1 MKAVDSVPAFK
12 SKLREYTNYIIR
24 GVKKICVEIG
34 PRAAGSEQELK
45 AQEIMKKDLE
55 QVADSVALEP
65 FKLHPNAFMGWF
77 KIVSALLVFGL
88 AVFFL
93 GLPILTLVLLVIA
106 GVILICEF
114 LFYLEFTDP
123 LYKSATSHNLVA
135 VRKAQGETK
144 RRIIVSGHMDSSY
157 EWRFTHA
164 GGKAL
169 LFLMLVG
176 AAVSFFVL
184 LITTIV
190 ALAKGYVTDAPDK
203 GLPFMLSIISLC
215 LSPFMVGLFFMVND
229 KVMAPGA
236 NDNLTGSL
244 CSAAIIRYLADNNIR
259 FENTEVIALLTGS
272 EESGLRGAK
281 AFAKQHADMLND
293 KSVETVFIGVETLR
307 DYEYINIYSKDMSGT
322 VKNCPKACALMKEAG
337 KLADMDLKYASVYA
351 GASDAAAISKAG
363 YSAATLAAMDPG
375 PPRYYHT
382 RTDTHENLDP
392 KTIEKGLEIILNT
405 VFLFD
410 EKGLK

>member
-123 LYKSATSHNLVA
+123 LYKSATSTTLLPSERLRA
-135 VRKAQGETK
+135 RQKAYHSFGSHGQ
-144 RRIIVSGHMDSSY
+144 
-157 EWRFTHA
+157 
-164 GGKAL
+164 L
-169 LFLMLVG
+169 L
-176 AAVSFFVL
+176 
-184 LITTIV
+184 
-190 ALAKGYVTDAPDK
+190 
-203 GLPFMLSIISLC
+203 
-215 LSPFMVGLFFMVND
+215 
-229 KVMAPGA
+229 
-236 NDNLTGSL
+236 
-244 CSAAIIRYLADNNIR
+244 
-259 FENTEVIALLTGS
+259 
-272 EESGLRGAK
+272 
-281 AFAKQHADMLND
+281 
-293 KSVETVFIGVETLR
+293 
-307 DYEYINIYSKDMSGT
+307 
-322 VKNCPKACALMKEAG
+322 
-337 KLADMDLKYASVYA
+337 
-351 GASDAAAISKAG
+351 
-363 YSAATLAAMDPG
+363 
-375 PPRYYHT
+375 
-382 RTDTHENLDP
+382 
-392 KTIEKGLEIILNT
+392 
-405 VFLFD
+405 
-410 EKGLK
+410 